1 MEVGRSVG
9 PGKNTADLQY
19 NENEGSFPH
28 LLIAVP
34 QHVIQKAYGKVP
46 PDKMKNYSEI
56 HFMHP
61 R

>member
-9 PGKNTADLQY
+9 PGKNTVDLQY

-34 QHVIQKAYGKVP
+34 QHVIQEAYGKVP
-46 PDKMKNYSEI
+46 PGKGDKL
-56 HFMHP
+56 F
-61 R
+61 